1 MAINRYIMKSLRI
14 RFIWI
19 SILVA
24 ALLISCSPT
33 HRELSQRAAE
43 LCGYIPDVEC
53 LEVSRPYLTEDYYAT
68 LEVMIARPDS
78 TPVLHEWEF
87 WFVSSDGTPIAKD
100 ACKVLRVKK
109 IDDTHAT
116 AVIRV
121 TPATA
126 GYAPE
131 GHILHMERCNGRWL
145 LSDFDDTFS
154 AAQKRLAPPH

>member
-1 MAINRYIMKSLRI
+1 MAINACIMKKLRI
-14 RFIWI
+14 RYIW
-19 SILVA
+19 STILGI
-24 ALLISCSPT
+24 ALLISCNPP
-33 HRELSQRAAE
+33 HRELTRRAVE
-43 LCGYIPDVEC
+43 LCGFIPDVEC
-53 LEVSRPYLTEDYYAT
+53 LEASRPYLTEDYYAT

-87 WFVSSDGTPIAKD
+87 WFVSADGTPIAKD
-100 ACKVLRVKK
+100 ACKVLRVKQ

-126 GYAPE
+126 DYAPE